1 MSGVDSSNT
10 GPWTLERQAKRARAD
25 EELVVDEDASSGHL
39 SGIQRQHEQ
48 WPISGAE
55 TPNKQPAKIKL
66 SLKLGALKLQP
77 APAIPAPVAPAATRR
92 FERTELDSDDDY
104 EDDGEVDKRGR
115 QPGSMYV
122 TPTSATESWQ
132 NESTSLPAPS
142 STPDP
147 ASDTHTPRIKLRF
160 SFKGPAA
167 TAATPDMLMTPV
179 SATPRGGS
187 RRAAWSSVVPG
198 SPSESMGS
206 ESVVSDIDSDD
217 SEGEGRT
224 YDHSSLYSSAA
235 ATPRMP
241 GGTGRPRGRPPLR
254 GRRSQSQSTRSQ
266 IGTPGVAR
274 RPANALT
281 TSVSLKSSLLR
292 LVKRIRK
299 RDSYA
304 FFLEP
309 VDTSVIT
316 DYLGVIK
323 TPMDLGTMQRKVEA
337 NKYRSIAEFR
347 QDMLLICQNARKY
360 NGEGSIYARSAD
372 RIQEYATVAID
383 RETAKLE
390 SVGRASIGPEDL
402 ANDSD
407 SVLGA
412 TPQVQS
418 YAQSPEHSR
427 SASPCPSRDD
437 HSDGEYRRT
446 TRRKWRAASTSEP
459 SHSAAAAATP
469 ASIVDIFKWSA
480 AATGKKKAKRQSTVP
495 RKINELQM
503 KVPLLADG
511 SIDPTGFE
519 DEVSLAAYE
528 RDNVELPLIAG
539 PRSSNS
545 VGPIKSTTNEA
556 FPTPV
561 YAYGRHYLPAAYA
574 DYGPRQHPQAAAEAA
589 ANIGKLVP
597 NLQTIHGDSLGLAYW
612 HSISDFID
620 GAGEEAST
628 YATMVMDHL
637 TNGAHTAARDTLS
650 YLANRDARQPLERP
664 SSMPKKASLSTSTL
678 KDIVDWLER
687 RPVRDR
693 LFAQRL
699 EALTRP
705 IYLRDVSSRCAAA
718 RSKTPAAECPIATD
732 AAKLCLF
739 EKTNRS
745 LKRAHD
751 QIVSPSMGSS
761 GASQRELEEIED
773 NIYALAE
780 QMCLSLTGSK
790 QPTAR
795 LPALTRVPAPSSTRP
810 LVTRPPAPAVTHNI
824 TVPPRPNRTMSTPVP
839 PTLNSASLAA
849 AVCSDMMRGMVD
861 GAESDYSYTR

>member
-1 MSGVDSSNT
+1 M
-10 GPWTLERQAKRARAD
+10 
-25 EELVVDEDASSGHL
+25 
-39 SGIQRQHEQ
+39 
-48 WPISGAE
+48 SGAE
-55 TPNKQPAKIKL
+55 TPSKQPAKIKL
-66 SLKLGALKLQP
+66 SLKLGALKLQQ
-77 APAIPAPVAPAATRR
+77 APAMPAPVVPVAARR
-92 FERTELDSDDDY
+92 FERTELDSDGDY
-104 EDDGEVDKRGR
+104 EDGGEVDERRR
-115 QPGSMYV
+115 QPGSMYM
-122 TPTSATESWQ
+122 TPTSATQSWQ
-132 NESTSLPAPS
+132 NESASVPAPS
-142 STPDP
+142 STPDT
-147 ASDTHTPRIKLRF
+147 ASGTHTPRIKLRF
-160 SFKGPAA
+160 SFKGPATA
-167 TAATPDMLMTPV
+167 AATPDMLMTPV
-179 SATPRGGS
+179 SATPRRS
-187 RRAAWSSVVPG
+187 AWSSVVPG

-206 ESVVSDIDSDD
+206 NESVVSDMDSDD
-217 SEGEGRT
+217 SEGDGRT

-235 ATPRMP
+235 ATPRTP

-266 IGTPGVAR
+266 TGTPGVSR
-274 RPANALT
+274 RPVNVLT
-281 TSVSLKSSLLR
+281 TSMSLKSSLLR

-323 TPMDLGTMQRKVEA
+323 TPMDLGTMQRKVET

-372 RIQEYATVAID
+372 RIQEYAIVAID

-407 SVLGA
+407 SVFGA
-412 TPQVQS
+412 TSQVQS

-446 TRRKWRAASTSEP
+446 TRRKWRAASASEP
-459 SHSAAAAATP
+459 SNSAAAATP

-480 AATGKKKAKRQSTVP
+480 AATGKKKAKRLSTVP

-519 DEVSLAAYE
+519 DEVTLATYE

-539 PRSSNS
+539 PRASSS
-545 VGPIKSTTNEA
+545 VGPVKSTTSEA
-556 FPTPV
+556 LPAPV
-561 YAYGRHYLPAAYA
+561 YAYGRHYLPASYA
-574 DYGPRQHPQAAAEAA
+574 DYGPRQHPQAAAETA
-589 ANIGKLVP
+589 ANISKTVP

-637 TNGAHTAARDTLS
+637 TNGAHTAACDTLS
-650 YLANRDARQPLERP
+650 YLANRGAQQPLERP
-664 SSMPKKASLSTSTL
+664 SGVPKKGSLSTSTL

-705 IYLRDVSSRCAAA
+705 IYLRDVSPRCAAA
-718 RSKTPAAECPIATD
+718 RSKTPAAERTIATD
-732 AAKLCLF
+732 AAKLRLF
-739 EKTNRS
+739 EKTSRS

-751 QIVSPSMGSS
+751 QIVSPGTGSS

-773 NIYALAE
+773 DIYTLAE

-795 LPALTRVPAPSSTRP
+795 LPALTRVPAPSSARP
-810 LVTRPPAPAVTHNI
+810 LATRPPVPSAAHSSFP
-824 TVPPRPNRTMSTPVP
+824 VPPRPNRTMSTPVLP
-839 PTLNSASLAA
+839 ALNSASLAA

-861 GAESDYSYTR
+861 GAESDYGYTR